1 MSHACIILRIAM
13 YKGILAGGVIR
24 AGTLGTTYSHGFRP
38 ETGFEVVLSPPHS
51 EGTAWSLRSEGT
63 GCV

>member
-1 MSHACIILRIAM
+1 M